1 MDVVAVILP
10 DVVGPY
16 LNPERLVLA
25 PAECRACEHQAW
37 LSRTHGVQACWD
49 GPTVNSKG
57 LALTVLKPW
66 CFHFSLDS

>member
-10 DVVGPY
+10 DVRGPY
-16 LNPERLVLA
+16 LNSERLVLA
-25 PAECRACEHQAW
+25 PAERRAGEHQAW
-37 LSRTHGVQACWD
+37 LPRTHGVQACWD